1 MTDSTLLIRATL
13 ALYADALRQSTHALG
28 RHVWIIGLVPAYTL
42 GLQFVT
48 VVAQSLG
55 FLGGFLV
62 FLAVAA
68 CASSFLAVISE
79 AIANQ
84 RLRLEN
90 LSQTFGRFFSRVV
103 QVFFVF
109 WIIQL
114 LLAMIVTENPN
125 LLWLLIAVN
134 AGIFLVF
141 NPVPE
146 LIYQGTSDGLA
157 LLNDAVQFMRDNLLE
172 WLVPLAVLLAP
183 FFLIDARLGFVA
195 MARIDVTNGLDVV
208 IGVVREWIPLD
219 EPLGT
224 LVATTISSV
233 LIVWAMLFRG
243 YLFRAL
249 SRSGRRQRIFDARVR
264 GL

>member
-1 MTDSTLLIRATL
+1 MTDGALLVRATL
-13 ALYADALRQSTHALG
+13 ALYADALRQSTYALG
-28 RHVWIIGLVPAYTL
+28 RHIWIVGLVPAYTL
-42 GLQFVT
+42 GLGVVT
-48 VVAQSLG
+48 GLGQQLG

-84 RLRLEN
+84 RFRIEN
-90 LSQTFGRFFSRVV
+90 LGQTFGRFFSRVV
-103 QVFFVF
+103 TVFFVF

-146 LIYQGTSDGLA
+146 LIYQGTTDGMA
-157 LLNDAVQFMRDNLLE
+157 LLNDAVQFMRDNLVE
-172 WLVPLAVLLAP
+172 WLVPLAILLAP
-183 FFLIDARLGFVA
+183 FFLIDPRLGFVA
-195 MARIDVTNGLDVV
+195 MARIDVTNGLEVV
-208 IGVVREWIPLD
+208 IGVVHEWIPLD
-219 EPLGT
+219 EPAGT
-224 LVATTISSV
+224 LVATTIASF

-249 SRSGRRQRIFDARVR
+249 ARSGRRQRIFDARVR